1 MMGSNG
7 HIFVLNDSWDF
18 LMAYMVLTIHM
29 FKLDSY
35 LRIVQSKFH
44 MCYITRKKSIHF
56 SLT

>member
-35 LRIVQSKFH
+35 LWIVQFRFH
-44 MCYITRKKSIHF
+44 MCYITRKKFIF
-56 SLT
+56 L